1 MATISAPRGFQP
13 VGNAFNSY
21 TTGGFRK
28 YKIASNETYAIG
40 NGDPVVML
48 TTGSARGTIQRFNT
62 TVAATTI
69 TSSGTFLGVF
79 AGCEYTDPATGQK
92 VFNQYY
98 PGAIVASDIY
108 ANVYDDPDQIFSLQ
122 ADGAVAQTSLG
133 CNFAIIQTA
142 VTNTVTKNSGLQ
154 LDASSNAATTT
165 LPVRVVDFD
174 VKPGFNTIGDAYTD
188 VLVRFNN
195 HFHRQ
200 LTGVAAS

>member
-48 TTGSARGTIQRFNT
+48 TTGSTRGTIQRFNT
-62 TVAATTI
+62 TVAATTV

-79 AGCEYTDPATGQK
+79 AGCEYTDPNTGQK
-92 VFNQYY
+92 VFNHYY
-98 PGAIVASDIY
+98 PGAIVASDIF
-108 ANVYDDPDQIFSLQ
+108 ATVYDDPDQIFSIQ
-122 ADGAVAQTSLG
+122 ANGAVAQTALG
-133 CNFAIIQTA
+133 CNFSIIQTA
-142 VTNTVTKNSGLQ
+142 VTNTITKNSGLQ
-154 LDASSNAATTT
+154 VQASSNAATTT
-165 LPVRVVDFD
+165 LPVRLVDFD
-174 VKPGFNTIGDAYTD
+174 VKPGLNSIGDAYTD
-188 VLVRFNN
+188 LLVRFNN